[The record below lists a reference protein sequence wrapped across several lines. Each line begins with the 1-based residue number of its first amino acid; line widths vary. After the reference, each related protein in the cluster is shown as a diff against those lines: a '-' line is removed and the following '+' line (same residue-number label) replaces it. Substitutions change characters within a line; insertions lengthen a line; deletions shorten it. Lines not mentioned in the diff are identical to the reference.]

1 MNYHFERNFWLKWYW
16 PFVETL
22 YTKEGHYG
30 TRQSAK
36 SHNIARKLIYH
47 SFQPYQF
54 NVIHSR
60 KVYSDIEGSTFTLLT
75 NLIYKN
81 FKNDFIIRKNH
92 FEIINKHTGNWF
104 RGLGMDK
111 AEKGKGVEGANIAW
125 LNEANQFTRE
135 DVDYIDTTLRGE
147 TGVPISL
154 IMDWNP
160 ESINHWLKREVDENK
175 DKPDCLFHKS
185 TFWDNYTIDRD
196 ALHERLLRIKGHG
209 MEGER
214 RYKVWALGD
223 WGVEDIDSTFA
234 YSFETDKH
242 VVKGRINI
250 NPQFEIY
257 LSFDFNVTN
266 TCGVYQFL
274 KNVKGQKYYAT
285 INKIKTYRIGDLK
298 ILCETIKAEFPKA
311 KFIINGD
318 ASGQNKSAFTSDNIS
333 AYTAIKSHLQLNDM
347 QIQVAPANPSHIQS
361 RVITNMVLQR
371 CNVRIAEENDLLIE
385 DLKQAQV
392 DRKGSLDPWKLKNPN
407 LSHSLDE
414 FRYFVFTNFNEIA
427 NDYEI
432 E

>member
-1 MNYHFERNFWLKWYW
+1 MNYNFERNWWLKWYW
-16 PFVETL
+16 PYVDTL

-47 SFQPYQF
+47 SFKPEQF

-75 NLIYKN
+75 NLIYKH

-147 TGVPISL
+147 SGVKISL

-160 ESINHWLKREVDENK
+160 ESINHWLKKEVDDNQ
-175 DKPDCLFHKS
+175 DKPDCLYHKS
-185 TFWDNYTIDRD
+185 TFWDNYTIDRE

-223 WGVEDIDSTFA
+223 WGIEDIDRTFA
-234 YSFETDKH
+234 YAFDQGKH
-242 VVKGRINI
+242 VVKGPIQVV
-250 NPQFEIY
+250 PQYDLY

-274 KNVKGQKYYAT
+274 KNAPGQKYYAV
-285 INKIKTYRIGDLK
+285 ISKIKTYRIGDLRV
-298 ILCETIKAEFPKA
+298 LCETIKAEYPKA
-311 KFIINGD
+311 RFIINGD

-333 AYTAIKSHLQLNDM
+333 AYTAIKAHLQLNDY
-347 QIQVAPANPSHIQS
+347 QIQVAPSNPSHIQS
-361 RVITNMVLQR
+361 RVITNMVFQM
-371 CNVRIAEENDLLIE
+371 CKVQISDENDLTIE

-392 DRKGSLDPWKLKNPN
+392 DRNGSLDPWKTKNPN

-427 NDYEI
+427 SFIDL
-432 E
+432 

>member
-1 MNYHFERNFWLKWYW
+1 LKYNFEKSWWLKWYW
-16 PFVETL
+16 PYIETL

-60 KVYSDIEGSTFTLLT
+60 KVYSDIEGSTFAILN
-75 NLIYKN
+75 NLIQKH
-81 FKNDFIIRKNH
+81 FKNDFIVRKNH

-125 LNEANQFTRE
+125 LNEANQYTRE
-135 DVDYIDTTLRGE
+135 DMDYIDTTLRGE
-147 TGVPISL
+147 SGVKISL

-160 ESINHWLKREVDENK
+160 ESINHWLKKEVDENK
-175 DKPDCLFHKS
+175 NQPDCLFHKS

-196 ALHERLLRIKGHG
+196 ALHERLLRIKTHG
-209 MEGER
+209 IEGER

-223 WGVEDIDSTFA
+223 WGIEGIDRTFA
-234 YSFETDKH
+234 YAFDESKH
-242 VVKGRINI
+242 VYKGSI
-250 NPQFEIY
+250 PVSKDHDLV

-266 TCGVYQFL
+266 TCGVYQFS
-274 KNVKGQKYYAT
+274 KNAPGQLYYGT
-285 INKIKTYRIGDLK
+285 VNKIKTYRIGDLK
-298 ILCETIKAEFPKA
+298 VLCETIKAEYPKA
-311 KFIINGD
+311 NFIVTGD
-318 ASGQNKSAFTSDNIS
+318 ASGQNRSAFTSDNIS
-333 AYTAIKSHLQLNDM
+333 AYTQIKAQLKLND
-347 QIQVAPANPSHIQS
+347 IQLRVPSANPSHIQS
-361 RVITNMVLQR
+361 KIVTNLVLQH
-371 CNVRIAEENDLLIE
+371 CKINISDQNDLTIE

-392 DRKGSLDPWKLKNPN
+392 DGNGSLDPWKTKNPN

-414 FRYFVFTNFNEIA
+414 TRYFFNTFFGEIA
-427 NDYEI
+427 AFVEL
-432 E
+432 

>member
-1 MNYHFERNFWLKWYW
+1 MNYNFDRSYWLQWYW
-16 PFVETL
+16 PYIETL

-47 SFQPYQF
+47 SFKPEQF

-75 NLIYKN
+75 NLIYKH
-81 FKNDFIIRKNH
+81 FKNDFIVRKNH

-147 TGVPISL
+147 SGVKISL

-160 ESINHWLKREVDENK
+160 ESINHWLKKEVDDNI
-175 DKPDCLFHKS
+175 DKPDCLYHKS
-185 TFWDNYTIDRD
+185 TFWDNYTIDRE

-223 WGVEDIDSTFA
+223 WGIEDIDRTFA
-234 YSFETDKH
+234 YAFDQGKH
-242 VVKGRINI
+242 IVKGPIQVV
-250 NPQFEIY
+250 PQYDLY

-274 KNVKGQKYYAT
+274 KNAPGQKYYAV
-285 INKIKTYRIGDLK
+285 ISKIKTYRIGDLRV
-298 ILCETIKAEFPKA
+298 LCETIKAEYPKA
-311 KFIINGD
+311 RFIINGD

-333 AYTAIKSHLQLNDM
+333 AYTAIKVHLQLNDY
-347 QIQVAPANPSHIQS
+347 QIQVAPSNPSHIQS
-361 RVITNMVLQR
+361 RVITNMVFQM
-371 CNVRIAEENDLLIE
+371 CKVQISDENDLTIE

-392 DRKGSLDPWKLKNPN
+392 DRNGSLDPWKTKNPN

-427 NDYEI
+427 SFIDL
-432 E
+432 

>member
-1 MNYHFERNFWLKWYW
+1 MNYDFNRTYWLKWYW

-47 SFQPYQF
+47 SFKPGQF

-75 NLIYKN
+75 NLIYKH

-147 TGVPISL
+147 SGVKISL

-160 ESINHWLKREVDENK
+160 ESINHWLKKEVDDNI

-209 MEGER
+209 IEGER

-223 WGVEDIDSTFA
+223 WGIEDIDRTFA
-234 YSFETDKH
+234 YAFDAGNH
-242 VVKGRINI
+242 VVKGPIQVV
-250 NPQFEIY
+250 PQYDLY

-274 KNVKGQKYYAT
+274 KNAPGQKYYAV
-285 INKIKTYRIGDLK
+285 ISKIKTYRIGDLRV
-298 ILCETIKAEFPKA
+298 LCETIKAEYPKA
-311 KFIINGD
+311 RFIINGD

-333 AYTAIKSHLQLNDM
+333 AYTAIKAHLQLNDY
-347 QIQVAPANPSHIQS
+347 QIQVAPSNPSHIQS
-361 RVITNMVLQR
+361 RVITNMVFQM
-371 CNVRIAEENDLLIE
+371 CKVQISDENDLTIE

-392 DRKGSLDPWKLKNPN
+392 DRNGSLDQWKTKNPN

-414 FRYFVFTNFNEIA
+414 FRYFVFTNFHEIA
-427 NDYEI
+427 TFIDL
-432 E
+432 

>member
-1 MNYHFERNFWLKWYW
+1 MEYEFDRKYWLQWYW
-16 PFVETL
+16 PFIETL

-47 SFQPYQF
+47 SFKPEQF

-75 NLIYKN
+75 NLIYKH

-147 TGVPISL
+147 SGVKISL

-160 ESINHWLKREVDENK
+160 ESINHWLKKEVDDNK
-175 DKPDCLFHKS
+175 DKPDCIYHKS
-185 TFWDNYTIDRD
+185 TFWDNYTIDRE

-223 WGVEDIDSTFA
+223 WGIEDIDRTFA
-234 YSFETDKH
+234 YAFDQGKH
-242 VVKGRINI
+242 VVKGPIQVV
-250 NPQFEIY
+250 PQYDLY

-274 KNVKGQKYYAT
+274 KNAPGQKYYAV
-285 INKIKTYRIGDLK
+285 ISKIKTYRIGDLRV
-298 ILCETIKAEFPKA
+298 LCETIKAEYPKA
-311 KFIINGD
+311 RFIINGD

-333 AYTAIKSHLQLNDM
+333 AYTAIKAHLQLNDY

-361 RVITNMVLQR
+361 RVITNMVFQM
-371 CNVRIAEENDLLIE
+371 CKVQISDENDLTIE

-392 DRKGSLDPWKLKNPN
+392 DRNGSLDPWKTKNPN

-414 FRYFVFTNFNEIA
+414 FRYFVFTNFHEIA
-427 NDYEI
+427 SFIDL
-432 E
+432 

>member
-1 MNYHFERNFWLKWYW
+1 MHYNFERNFWLKWYW
-16 PFVETL
+16 PFIEKL

-75 NLIYKN
+75 NLIYKH

-160 ESINHWLKREVDENK
+160 ESINHWLKKEVDDNK
-175 DKPDCLFHKS
+175 DKPDCVFHKS
-185 TFWDNYTIDRD
+185 TFWDNYTIDRE
-196 ALHERLLRIKGHG
+196 ALHERLLRIKSHG
-209 MEGER
+209 LEGER

-223 WGVEDIDSTFA
+223 WGIEDIDRTFA
-234 YSFETDKH
+234 YAFDIGKH
-242 VVKGRINI
+242 VVKGPIRVL
-250 NPQFEIY
+250 PQYDLY

-266 TCGVYQFL
+266 TCGVYQYL
-274 KNVKGQKYYAT
+274 KNAPGQKYYAV
-285 INKIKTYRIGDLK
+285 ISKIKTYRIGDLK
-298 ILCETIKAEFPKA
+298 VLCETIKAEYPKA
-311 KFIINGD
+311 RFIINGD

-333 AYTAIKSHLQLNDM
+333 AYTAIKAYLQLSDG

-361 RVITNMVLQR
+361 RVITNMVLQM
-371 CNVRIAEENDLLIE
+371 CKVQISDENDLTIE

-392 DRKGSLDPWKLKNPN
+392 DRNGSLDPWKTKNPN

-414 FRYFVFTNFNEIA
+414 FRYFVFTNFHEIA
-427 NDYEI
+427 SFIDL
-432 E
+432 

>member
-1 MNYHFERNFWLKWYW
+1 MEYEFDRKYWLQWYW
-16 PFVETL
+16 PFIETL

-47 SFQPYQF
+47 SFKPEQF

-75 NLIYKN
+75 NLIYKH

-147 TGVPISL
+147 SGVKISL

-160 ESINHWLKREVDENK
+160 ESINHWLKKEVDDNI
-175 DKPDCLFHKS
+175 DKPDCLYHKS
-185 TFWDNYTIDRD
+185 TFWDNYTIDRE

-223 WGVEDIDSTFA
+223 WGIEDIDRTFA
-234 YSFETDKH
+234 YAFDQGKH
-242 VVKGRINI
+242 VVKGPIQVV
-250 NPQFEIY
+250 PQYDLY

-274 KNVKGQKYYAT
+274 KNAPGQKYYAV
-285 INKIKTYRIGDLK
+285 ISKIKTYRIGDLK
-298 ILCETIKAEFPKA
+298 VLCETIKAEYPKA
-311 KFIINGD
+311 RFIINGD

-333 AYTAIKSHLQLNDM
+333 AYTAIKAHLQLNDY

-361 RVITNMVLQR
+361 RVITNMVFQLCKVQ
-371 CNVRIAEENDLLIE
+371 ISDENDLTIE

-392 DRKGSLDPWKLKNPN
+392 DRNGSLDPWKTKNPN

-427 NDYEI
+427 SFIDL
-432 E
+432 

>member
-1 MNYHFERNFWLKWYW
+1 MNYNFDRSWWLKWYW
-16 PFVETL
+16 PFVDTL

-47 SFQPYQF
+47 SFKPEQF

-75 NLIYKN
+75 NLIYKH

-147 TGVPISL
+147 SGVKISL

-160 ESINHWLKREVDENK
+160 ESINHWLKKEVDDNI
-175 DKPDCLFHKS
+175 DKPDCIYHKS
-185 TFWDNYTIDRD
+185 TFWDNYTIDRE

-223 WGVEDIDSTFA
+223 WGIEDIDRTFA
-234 YSFETDKH
+234 YAFDIGKH
-242 VVKGRINI
+242 VVKGPIQVV
-250 NPQFEIY
+250 PQYDLY

-274 KNVKGQKYYAT
+274 KNAPGQKYYAV
-285 INKIKTYRIGDLK
+285 ISKIKTYRIGDLRV
-298 ILCETIKAEFPKA
+298 LCETIKAEYPKA
-311 KFIINGD
+311 RFIINGD

-333 AYTAIKSHLQLNDM
+333 AYTAIKAHLQLNDY

-361 RVITNMVLQR
+361 RVITNMVFQM
-371 CNVRIAEENDLLIE
+371 CKVQISDENDLTIE

-392 DRKGSLDPWKLKNPN
+392 DRNGSLDPWKKKNPN

-427 NDYEI
+427 SFIDL
-432 E
+432 

>member
-1 MNYHFERNFWLKWYW
+1 MNYNFDRSYWLQWYW
-16 PFVETL
+16 PYIETL

-47 SFQPYQF
+47 SFKPEQF

-75 NLIYKN
+75 NLIYKH

-147 TGVPISL
+147 SGVKISL

-160 ESINHWLKREVDENK
+160 ESINHWLKKEVDDNI
-175 DKPDCLFHKS
+175 DKPDCLYHKS
-185 TFWDNYTIDRD
+185 TFWDNYTIDRE

-223 WGVEDIDSTFA
+223 WGIEDIDRTFA
-234 YSFETDKH
+234 YAFDQGKH
-242 VVKGRINI
+242 VVKGPIQVV
-250 NPQFEIY
+250 PQYDLY

-274 KNVKGQKYYAT
+274 KNAPGQKYYAV
-285 INKIKTYRIGDLK
+285 ISKIKTYRIGDLRV
-298 ILCETIKAEFPKA
+298 LCETIKAEYPKA
-311 KFIINGD
+311 RFIINGD

-333 AYTAIKSHLQLNDM
+333 AYTAIKVHLQLNDY
-347 QIQVAPANPSHIQS
+347 QIQVAPSNPSHIQS
-361 RVITNMVLQR
+361 RVITNMVFQM
-371 CNVRIAEENDLLIE
+371 CKVQISDENDLTIE

-392 DRKGSLDPWKLKNPN
+392 DRNGSLDPWKTKNPN

-414 FRYFVFTNFNEIA
+414 FRYFVFTNFHEIA
-427 NDYEI
+427 SFIDL
-432 E
+432 

>member
-1 MNYHFERNFWLKWYW
+1 MEYEFDRKYWLQWYW
-16 PFVETL
+16 PFIETL
-22 YTKEGHYG
+22 YTREGHYG

-47 SFQPYQF
+47 SFKPEQF

-92 FEIINKHTGNWF
+92 YEIINKHTGNWF

-125 LNEANQFTRE
+125 LNETNQFTRE

-147 TGVPISL
+147 SGVKISL

-160 ESINHWLKREVDENK
+160 EFINHWLKKEVNDNI
-175 DKPDCLFHKS
+175 DKPDCLYHKS
-185 TFWDNYTIDRD
+185 TFWDNYTIDRE

-209 MEGER
+209 AEGER

-223 WGVEDIDSTFA
+223 WGIEDIDRTFA
-234 YSFETDKH
+234 YAFDQGKH
-242 VVKGRINI
+242 IVKGPIQVV
-250 NPQFEIY
+250 PQYDLY

-274 KNVKGQKYYAT
+274 KNAPGQKYYAV
-285 INKIKTYRIGDLK
+285 ISKIKTYRIGDLK
-298 ILCETIKAEFPKA
+298 VLCETIKAEYPKA
-311 KFIINGD
+311 RFIINGD

-333 AYTAIKSHLQLNDM
+333 AYTAIKAHLQLSDT
-347 QIQVAPANPSHIQS
+347 QIQVAPSNPSHIQS
-361 RVITNMVLQR
+361 RVITNMVFQLCKVQ
-371 CNVRIAEENDLLIE
+371 ISDENDLTIE

-392 DRKGSLDPWKLKNPN
+392 DRNGSLDPWKTKNPN

-427 NDYEI
+427 SFIDL
-432 E
+432 

>member
-16 PFVETL
+16 PYVDTL

-47 SFQPYQF
+47 SFKPEQF

-75 NLIYKN
+75 NLIYKH

-147 TGVPISL
+147 SGVKISL

-160 ESINHWLKREVDENK
+160 ESINHWLKKEVDDNI
-175 DKPDCLFHKS
+175 DKPDCLYHKS
-185 TFWDNYTIDRD
+185 TFWDNYTIDRE

-223 WGVEDIDSTFA
+223 WGIEDIDRTFA
-234 YSFETDKH
+234 YAFDQGKH
-242 VVKGRINI
+242 VVKGPIQVV
-250 NPQFEIY
+250 PQYDLY

-274 KNVKGQKYYAT
+274 KNAPGQKYYAV
-285 INKIKTYRIGDLK
+285 ISKIKTYRIGDLK
-298 ILCETIKAEFPKA
+298 VLCETIKAEYPKA
-311 KFIINGD
+311 RFIINGD

-333 AYTAIKSHLQLNDM
+333 AYTAIKAHLQLNDY
-347 QIQVAPANPSHIQS
+347 QIQVAPSNPSHIQS
-361 RVITNMVLQR
+361 RVITNMVFQM
-371 CNVRIAEENDLLIE
+371 CKVQISDENDLTIE

-392 DRKGSLDPWKLKNPN
+392 DRNGSLDPWKTKNPN

-414 FRYFVFTNFNEIA
+414 FRYFVFTNFHEIA
-427 NDYEI
+427 SFIDL
-432 E
+432 

>member
-16 PFVETL
+16 PYVDTL

-47 SFQPYQF
+47 SFKPELF

-75 NLIYKN
+75 NLIYKH

-147 TGVPISL
+147 SGVKISL

-160 ESINHWLKREVDENK
+160 ESINHWLKKEVDDNI
-175 DKPDCLFHKS
+175 DKPDCLYHKS
-185 TFWDNYTIDRD
+185 TFWDNYTIDRE

-223 WGVEDIDSTFA
+223 WGIEDIDRTFA
-234 YSFETDKH
+234 YAFDQGKH
-242 VVKGRINI
+242 VVKGPIQVV
-250 NPQFEIY
+250 PQYDLY

-274 KNVKGQKYYAT
+274 KNAPGQKYYAV
-285 INKIKTYRIGDLK
+285 ISKIKTYRIGDLRV
-298 ILCETIKAEFPKA
+298 LCETIKAEYPKA
-311 KFIINGD
+311 RFIINGD

-333 AYTAIKSHLQLNDM
+333 AYTAIKAHLQLNDY
-347 QIQVAPANPSHIQS
+347 QIQVAPSNPSHIQS
-361 RVITNMVLQR
+361 RVITNMVFQM
-371 CNVRIAEENDLLIE
+371 CKVQISDENDLTIE

-392 DRKGSLDPWKLKNPN
+392 DRNGSLDPWKTKNPN

-427 NDYEI
+427 SFIDL
-432 E
+432 

>member
-1 MNYHFERNFWLKWYW
+1 MNYNFDRSYWLQWYW
-16 PFVETL
+16 PFIETI

-47 SFQPYQF
+47 SFKPEQF

-75 NLIYKN
+75 NLIYKH

-147 TGVPISL
+147 SGVKISL

-160 ESINHWLKREVDENK
+160 ESINHWLKKEVDDNI
-175 DKPDCLFHKS
+175 DKPDCLYHKS
-185 TFWDNYTIDRD
+185 TFWDNYTIDRE

-223 WGVEDIDSTFA
+223 WGIEDIDRTFA
-234 YSFETDKH
+234 YAFDQGKH
-242 VVKGRINI
+242 VVKGPIQVV
-250 NPQFEIY
+250 PQYDLY

-274 KNVKGQKYYAT
+274 KNAPGQKYYAV
-285 INKIKTYRIGDLK
+285 ISKIKTYRIGDLRV
-298 ILCETIKAEFPKA
+298 LCETIKAEYPKA
-311 KFIINGD
+311 RFIINGD

-333 AYTAIKSHLQLNDM
+333 AYTAIKAHLQLNDY
-347 QIQVAPANPSHIQS
+347 QIQVAPSNPSHIQS
-361 RVITNMVLQR
+361 RVITNMVFQM
-371 CNVRIAEENDLLIE
+371 CKVQISDENDLTIE

-392 DRKGSLDPWKLKNPN
+392 DRNGSLDPWKTKNPN

-427 NDYEI
+427 SFIDL
-432 E
+432 

>member
-1 MNYHFERNFWLKWYW
+1 MNYNFERNYWLKWYW
-16 PFVETL
+16 PFIEKL

-47 SFQPYQF
+47 SFKPEQF

-81 FKNDFIIRKNH
+81 FKDDFIIRKNH

-125 LNEANQFTRE
+125 LNETNQFTRE

-147 TGVPISL
+147 SGVKISL

-160 ESINHWLKREVDENK
+160 ESINHWLKKEVDDNS

-185 TFWDNYTIDRD
+185 TFWDNYTIDRE

-223 WGVEDIDSTFA
+223 WGIEDIDRTFA
-234 YSFETDKH
+234 YSFDAGKH
-242 VVKGRINI
+242 VVKGPIQVV
-250 NPQFEIY
+250 PQYDIY

-274 KNVKGQKYYAT
+274 KNAPGQKYYAV
-285 INKIKTYRIGDLK
+285 ISKIKTYRIGDLRV
-298 ILCETIKAEFPKA
+298 LCETIKAEYPKA
-311 KFIINGD
+311 RFIINGD
-318 ASGQNKSAFTSDNIS
+318 ASGQNRSAFTSDNIS
-333 AYTAIKSHLQLNDM
+333 AYTAIKAHLQLNEF
-347 QIQVAPANPSHIQS
+347 QIQVAPSNPSHIQS
-361 RVITNMVLQR
+361 RVITNMVFQM
-371 CNVRIAEENDLLIE
+371 CKVQISDENDLTIE

-392 DRKGSLDPWKLKNPN
+392 DRNGSLDQWKTKNPN

-427 NDYEI
+427 SFIDL
-432 E
+432 

>member
-1 MNYHFERNFWLKWYW
+1 MNYNFERNYWLKWYW
-16 PFVETL
+16 PFIEKL

-47 SFQPYQF
+47 SFKPEQF

-81 FKNDFIIRKNH
+81 FKDDFIIRKNH

-147 TGVPISL
+147 SGVKISL

-160 ESINHWLKREVDENK
+160 ESINHWLKKEVDDNI

-223 WGVEDIDSTFA
+223 WGIEDIDRTFA
-234 YSFETDKH
+234 YSFDVGKH
-242 VVKGRINI
+242 VVKGPIQVV
-250 NPQFEIY
+250 PQYDIY

-274 KNVKGQKYYAT
+274 KNAPGQKYYAV
-285 INKIKTYRIGDLK
+285 ISKIKTYRIGDLRV
-298 ILCETIKAEFPKA
+298 LCETIKAEYPNA
-311 KFIINGD
+311 RFIINGD
-318 ASGQNKSAFTSDNIS
+318 ASGQNRSAFTSDNIS
-333 AYTAIKSHLQLNDM
+333 AYTAIKAHLQLNEF
-347 QIQVAPANPSHIQS
+347 QIQVAPSNPSHIQS
-361 RVITNMVLQR
+361 RVITNMVFQM
-371 CNVRIAEENDLLIE
+371 CKVQISDENDLTIE

-392 DRKGSLDPWKLKNPN
+392 DRNGSLDQWKTKNPN

-414 FRYFVFTNFNEIA
+414 FRYFVFTNFSEIA
-427 NDYEI
+427 SFIDL
-432 E
+432 

>member
-1 MNYHFERNFWLKWYW
+1 MNYHFERQFWLKWYW
-16 PFVETL
+16 PFIETL

-47 SFQPYQF
+47 SFKPEQF

-75 NLIYKN
+75 NLIYKH

-147 TGVPISL
+147 SGVKISL

-160 ESINHWLKREVDENK
+160 ESINHWLKKEVDDNI
-175 DKPDCLFHKS
+175 DKPDCIYHKS
-185 TFWDNYTIDRD
+185 TFWDNYTIDRE

-223 WGVEDIDSTFA
+223 WGIEDIDRTFA
-234 YSFETDKH
+234 YAFDVGKH
-242 VVKGRINI
+242 VVKGPIQVV
-250 NPQFEIY
+250 PQYDLY

-274 KNVKGQKYYAT
+274 KNAPGQKYYAV
-285 INKIKTYRIGDLK
+285 ISKIKTYRIGDLRV
-298 ILCETIKAEFPKA
+298 LCETIKAEYPKA
-311 KFIINGD
+311 RFIINGD

-333 AYTAIKSHLQLNDM
+333 AYTAIKAHLQLNDY

-361 RVITNMVLQR
+361 RVITNMVFQLCKVQ
-371 CNVRIAEENDLLIE
+371 ISDENDLTIE

-392 DRKGSLDPWKLKNPN
+392 DRNGSLDPWKTKNPN

-414 FRYFVFTNFNEIA
+414 FRYFVFTNFHEIA
-427 NDYEI
+427 SFIDL
-432 E
+432 

>member
-1 MNYHFERNFWLKWYW
+1 MNYNFDRSYWLQWYW
-16 PFVETL
+16 PFIETL

-47 SFQPYQF
+47 SFKPEQF

-75 NLIYKN
+75 NLIYKH

-147 TGVPISL
+147 SGVKISL

-160 ESINHWLKREVDENK
+160 ESINHWLKKEVDDNI
-175 DKPDCLFHKS
+175 DKPDCLYHKS
-185 TFWDNYTIDRD
+185 TFWDNYTIDRE

-223 WGVEDIDSTFA
+223 WGIEDIDRTFA
-234 YSFETDKH
+234 YAFDQGKH
-242 VVKGRINI
+242 IVKGPIQVV
-250 NPQFEIY
+250 PQYDLY

-274 KNVKGQKYYAT
+274 KNAPGQKYYAV
-285 INKIKTYRIGDLK
+285 ISKIKTYRIGDLRV
-298 ILCETIKAEFPKA
+298 LCETIKAEYPKA
-311 KFIINGD
+311 RFIINGD

-333 AYTAIKSHLQLNDM
+333 AYTAIKAHLQLNDY
-347 QIQVAPANPSHIQS
+347 QIQVAPSNPSHIQS
-361 RVITNMVLQR
+361 RVITNMVFQM
-371 CNVRIAEENDLLIE
+371 CKVQISDENDLTIE

-392 DRKGSLDPWKLKNPN
+392 DRNGSLDPWKTKNPN

-427 NDYEI
+427 SFIDL
-432 E
+432 

>member
-16 PFVETL
+16 PYVDTL

-47 SFQPYQF
+47 SFKPEQF

-75 NLIYKN
+75 NLIYKH

-147 TGVPISL
+147 SGVKISL

-160 ESINHWLKREVDENK
+160 ESINHWLKKEVDDNI
-175 DKPDCLFHKS
+175 DKPDCLYHKS
-185 TFWDNYTIDRD
+185 TFWDNYTIDRE

-223 WGVEDIDSTFA
+223 WGIEDIDRTFA
-234 YSFETDKH
+234 YAFDVGKH
-242 VVKGRINI
+242 VVKGPIQVV
-250 NPQFEIY
+250 PQYDLY

-274 KNVKGQKYYAT
+274 KNAPGQKYYAV
-285 INKIKTYRIGDLK
+285 ISKIKTYRIGDLWV
-298 ILCETIKAEFPKA
+298 LCETIKAEYPKA
-311 KFIINGD
+311 RFIINGD

-333 AYTAIKSHLQLNDM
+333 AYTAIKAHLQLNDY
-347 QIQVAPANPSHIQS
+347 QIQVAPSNPSHIQS
-361 RVITNMVLQR
+361 RVITNMVFQM
-371 CNVRIAEENDLLIE
+371 CKVQISDENDLTIE

-392 DRKGSLDPWKLKNPN
+392 DRNGSLDPWKTKNPN

-427 NDYEI
+427 SFIDL
-432 E
+432 

>member
-1 MNYHFERNFWLKWYW
+1 MNYDFNRTWWLKWYW
-16 PFVETL
+16 PYVETL

-47 SFQPYQF
+47 SFKPEQF

-75 NLIYKN
+75 NLIYKH

-147 TGVPISL
+147 SGVKISL

-160 ESINHWLKREVDENK
+160 ESINHWLKKEVDDNI
-175 DKPDCLFHKS
+175 DKPDCLYHKS
-185 TFWDNYTIDRD
+185 TFWDNYTIDRE

-223 WGVEDIDSTFA
+223 WGIEDIDRTFA
-234 YSFETDKH
+234 YAFDAGKH
-242 VVKGRINI
+242 VVKGPIQVV
-250 NPQFEIY
+250 PQYDLY

-274 KNVKGQKYYAT
+274 KNAPGQKYYAV
-285 INKIKTYRIGDLK
+285 ISKIKTYRIGDLK
-298 ILCETIKAEFPKA
+298 VLCETIKAEYPKA
-311 KFIINGD
+311 RFIINGD

-333 AYTAIKSHLQLNDM
+333 AYTAIKAHLQLNDY

-361 RVITNMVLQR
+361 RVITNMVFQM
-371 CNVRIAEENDLLIE
+371 CKVQISDENDLTIE

-392 DRKGSLDPWKLKNPN
+392 DRNGSLDPWKTKNPN

-414 FRYFVFTNFNEIA
+414 FRYFVFTNFHEIA
-427 NDYEI
+427 TFIDL
-432 E
+432 

>member
-16 PFVETL
+16 PYVDTL

-47 SFQPYQF
+47 SFKPEQF

-75 NLIYKN
+75 NLIYKH

-147 TGVPISL
+147 SGVKISL

-160 ESINHWLKREVDENK
+160 ESINHWLKKEVDDNIN
-175 DKPDCLFHKS
+175 KPDCLYHKS
-185 TFWDNYTIDRD
+185 TFWDNYTIDRE

-223 WGVEDIDSTFA
+223 WGIEDIDRTFA
-234 YSFETDKH
+234 YAFDQGKH
-242 VVKGRINI
+242 VVKGPIQVV
-250 NPQFEIY
+250 PQYDLY

-274 KNVKGQKYYAT
+274 KNAPGQKYYAV
-285 INKIKTYRIGDLK
+285 ISKIKTYRIGDLRV
-298 ILCETIKAEFPKA
+298 LCETIKAEYPKA
-311 KFIINGD
+311 RFIINGD

-333 AYTAIKSHLQLNDM
+333 AYTAIKAHLQLNDY
-347 QIQVAPANPSHIQS
+347 QIQVAPSNPSHIQS
-361 RVITNMVLQR
+361 RVITNMVFQM
-371 CNVRIAEENDLLIE
+371 CKVQISDENDLTIE

-392 DRKGSLDPWKLKNPN
+392 DRNGSLDPWKTKNPN

-427 NDYEI
+427 SFIDL
-432 E
+432 

>member
-16 PFVETL
+16 PYVDTL

-47 SFQPYQF
+47 SFKPEQF

-75 NLIYKN
+75 NLIYKH

-147 TGVPISL
+147 SGVKISL

-160 ESINHWLKREVDENK
+160 ESINHWLKKEVDDNI
-175 DKPDCLFHKS
+175 DKPDCLYHKS
-185 TFWDNYTIDRD
+185 TFWDNYTIDRE

-223 WGVEDIDSTFA
+223 WGIEDIDRTFA
-234 YSFETDKH
+234 YAFDQGKH
-242 VVKGRINI
+242 VVKGPIQVV
-250 NPQFEIY
+250 PQYDLY

-274 KNVKGQKYYAT
+274 KNAPGQKYYAV
-285 INKIKTYRIGDLK
+285 ISKIKTYRIGDLRV
-298 ILCETIKAEFPKA
+298 LCETIKAEYPKA
-311 KFIINGD
+311 RFIINGD

-333 AYTAIKSHLQLNDM
+333 AYTAIKAHLQLNDY

-361 RVITNMVLQR
+361 RVITNMVFQM
-371 CNVRIAEENDLLIE
+371 CKVQISDENDLTIE

-392 DRKGSLDPWKLKNPN
+392 DRNGSLDPWKTKNPN

-427 NDYEI
+427 SFIDL
-432 E
+432 

>member
-1 MNYHFERNFWLKWYW
+1 MNYNFERNYWLKWYW
-16 PFVETL
+16 PFIERL

-47 SFQPYQF
+47 SFKPEQF

-81 FKNDFIIRKNH
+81 FKDDFIIRKNH

-147 TGVPISL
+147 SGVKISL

-160 ESINHWLKREVDENK
+160 ESINHWLKKEVDDNI

-223 WGVEDIDSTFA
+223 WGIEDIDRTFA
-234 YSFETDKH
+234 YSFDAGKH
-242 VVKGRINI
+242 VVKGPIQVV
-250 NPQFEIY
+250 PQYDIY

-274 KNVKGQKYYAT
+274 KNAPGQKYYAV
-285 INKIKTYRIGDLK
+285 ISKIKTYRIGDLRV
-298 ILCETIKAEFPKA
+298 LCETIKAEYPKA
-311 KFIINGD
+311 RFIINGD
-318 ASGQNKSAFTSDNIS
+318 ASGQNRSAFTSDNIS
-333 AYTAIKSHLQLNDM
+333 AYTAIKAHLQLNEF
-347 QIQVAPANPSHIQS
+347 QIQVAPSNPSHIQS
-361 RVITNMVLQR
+361 RVITNMVFQM
-371 CNVRIAEENDLLIE
+371 CKVQISDENDLTIE

-392 DRKGSLDPWKLKNPN
+392 DRNGSLDQWKTKNPN

-414 FRYFVFTNFNEIA
+414 FRYFVFTNFSEIA
-427 NDYEI
+427 SFIDL
-432 E
+432 

>member
-1 MNYHFERNFWLKWYW
+1 MEYEFDRKYWLQWYW
-16 PFVETL
+16 PFIETL

-47 SFQPYQF
+47 SFKPEQF

-75 NLIYKN
+75 NLIYKH

-147 TGVPISL
+147 SGVKISL

-160 ESINHWLKREVDENK
+160 ESINHWLKKEVDDNI
-175 DKPDCLFHKS
+175 DKPDCLYHKS
-185 TFWDNYTIDRD
+185 TFWDNYTIDRE

-223 WGVEDIDSTFA
+223 WGIEDIDRTFA
-234 YSFETDKH
+234 YAFDVGKH
-242 VVKGRINI
+242 VVKGPIQVV
-250 NPQFEIY
+250 PQYDLY

-274 KNVKGQKYYAT
+274 KNAPGQKYYAV
-285 INKIKTYRIGDLK
+285 ISKIKTYRIGDLRV
-298 ILCETIKAEFPKA
+298 LCETIKAEYPKA
-311 KFIINGD
+311 RFIINGD

-333 AYTAIKSHLQLNDM
+333 AYTAIKAHLQLNDY

-361 RVITNMVLQR
+361 RVITNMVFQM
-371 CNVRIAEENDLLIE
+371 CKVQISDENDLTIE

-392 DRKGSLDPWKLKNPN
+392 DRNGSLDPWKTKNPN

-427 NDYEI
+427 SFIDL
-432 E
+432 

>member
-1 MNYHFERNFWLKWYW
+1 MQYEFERKWWLKWYW

-47 SFQPYQF
+47 SFKPEQF

-75 NLIYKN
+75 NLIYKH

-147 TGVPISL
+147 SGVKISL

-160 ESINHWLKREVDENK
+160 ESINHWLKKEVDDNI
-175 DKPDCLFHKS
+175 DKPDCLYHKS
-185 TFWDNYTIDRD
+185 TFWDNYTIDRE

-209 MEGER
+209 LEGER

-223 WGVEDIDSTFA
+223 WGIEDIDRTFA
-234 YSFETDKH
+234 YAFDQGKH
-242 VVKGRINI
+242 VVKGPIQVV
-250 NPQFEIY
+250 PQYELY

-274 KNVKGQKYYAT
+274 KNAPGQKYYAV
-285 INKIKTYRIGDLK
+285 ISKIKTYRIGDLK
-298 ILCETIKAEFPKA
+298 VLCETIKAEYPKA
-311 KFIINGD
+311 RFIINGD

-333 AYTAIKSHLQLNDM
+333 AYTAIKAHLQLSDT
-347 QIQVAPANPSHIQS
+347 QIQVAPSNPSHIQS
-361 RVITNMVLQR
+361 RVITNMVFQM
-371 CNVRIAEENDLLIE
+371 CKVQISDENDLTIE

-392 DRKGSLDPWKLKNPN
+392 DRNGSLDPWKTKNPN

-414 FRYFVFTNFNEIA
+414 FRYFVFTNFHEIA
-427 NDYEI
+427 SFIDL
-432 E
+432 

>member
-1 MNYHFERNFWLKWYW
+1 MNYHFERNFWLQWYW
-16 PFVETL
+16 PYVETL

-160 ESINHWLKREVDENK
+160 ESINHWLKREVDEN
-175 DKPDCLFHKS
+175 
-185 TFWDNYTIDRD
+185 
-196 ALHERLLRIKGHG
+196 
-209 MEGER
+209 
-214 RYKVWALGD
+214 
-223 WGVEDIDSTFA
+223 
-234 YSFETDKH
+234 
-242 VVKGRINI
+242 
-250 NPQFEIY
+250 
-257 LSFDFNVTN
+257 LSN
-266 TCGVYQFL
+266 
-274 KNVKGQKYYAT
+274 
-285 INKIKTYRIGDLK
+285 R
-298 ILCETIKAEFPKA
+298 
-311 KFIINGD
+311 
-318 ASGQNKSAFTSDNIS
+318 
-333 AYTAIKSHLQLNDM
+333 
-347 QIQVAPANPSHIQS
+347 
-361 RVITNMVLQR
+361 
-371 CNVRIAEENDLLIE
+371 
-385 DLKQAQV
+385 
-392 DRKGSLDPWKLKNPN
+392 
-407 LSHSLDE
+407 
-414 FRYFVFTNFNEIA
+414 
-427 NDYEI
+427 
-432 E
+432 

>member
-1 MNYHFERNFWLKWYW
+1 MNYNFERNWWLKWYW

-75 NLIYKN
+75 NLIYKH

-147 TGVPISL
+147 SGVKISL

-160 ESINHWLKREVDENK
+160 ESINHWLKKEVDDNI
-175 DKPDCLFHKS
+175 DKPDCIYHKS
-185 TFWDNYTIDRD
+185 TFWDNYTIDRE

-223 WGVEDIDSTFA
+223 WGIEDIDRTFA
-234 YSFETDKH
+234 YAFDVGKH
-242 VVKGRINI
+242 VVKGPIQVV
-250 NPQFEIY
+250 PQYDLY

-274 KNVKGQKYYAT
+274 KNAPGQKYYAV
-285 INKIKTYRIGDLK
+285 ISKIKTYRIGDLRV
-298 ILCETIKAEFPKA
+298 LCETIKAEYPKA
-311 KFIINGD
+311 RFIINGD

-333 AYTAIKSHLQLNDM
+333 AYTAIKAHLQLNDY

-361 RVITNMVLQR
+361 RVITNMVFQM
-371 CNVRIAEENDLLIE
+371 CKVQISDENDLTIE

-392 DRKGSLDPWKLKNPN
+392 DRNGSLDPWKTKNPN

-414 FRYFVFTNFNEIA
+414 FRYFVFTNFHEIA
-427 NDYEI
+427 SFIDL
-432 E
+432 

>member
-1 MNYHFERNFWLKWYW
+1 MNYNFERNWWLKWYW
-16 PFVETL
+16 PYVDTL

-47 SFQPYQF
+47 SFKPEQF

-75 NLIYKN
+75 NLIYKH

-147 TGVPISL
+147 SGVKISL

-160 ESINHWLKREVDENK
+160 ESINHWLKKEVDDNI
-175 DKPDCLFHKS
+175 DKPDCLYHKS
-185 TFWDNYTIDRD
+185 TFWDNYTIDRE

-209 MEGER
+209 MEGEK

-223 WGVEDIDSTFA
+223 WGIEDIDRTFA
-234 YSFETDKH
+234 YAFDQGKH
-242 VVKGRINI
+242 IVKGPIQVV
-250 NPQFEIY
+250 PQYDLY

-274 KNVKGQKYYAT
+274 KNAPGQKYYAV
-285 INKIKTYRIGDLK
+285 ISKIKTYRIGDLRV
-298 ILCETIKAEFPKA
+298 LCETIKAEYPKA
-311 KFIINGD
+311 RFIINGD

-333 AYTAIKSHLQLNDM
+333 AYTAIKAHLQLNDY
-347 QIQVAPANPSHIQS
+347 QIQVAPSNPSHIQS
-361 RVITNMVLQR
+361 RVITNMVFQM
-371 CNVRIAEENDLLIE
+371 CKVQISDENDLTIE

-392 DRKGSLDPWKLKNPN
+392 DRNGSLDPWKTKNPN

-427 NDYEI
+427 SFIDL
-432 E
+432 

>member
-1 MNYHFERNFWLKWYW
+1 MNYNFERNYWLQWYW
-16 PFVETL
+16 PFIETL

-47 SFQPYQF
+47 SFKPEQF

-60 KVYSDIEGSTFTLLT
+60 KIYSDIEGSTFTLLT
-75 NLIYKN
+75 NLIYKH

-147 TGVPISL
+147 SGVKISL

-160 ESINHWLKREVDENK
+160 ESINHWLKKEVDDNI
-175 DKPDCLFHKS
+175 DKPDCLYHKS
-185 TFWDNYTIDRD
+185 TFWDNYTIDRE

-223 WGVEDIDSTFA
+223 WGIEDIDRTFA
-234 YSFETDKH
+234 YAFDVAKH
-242 VVKGRINI
+242 IVKGPIQVV
-250 NPQFEIY
+250 PQYDLY

-274 KNVKGQKYYAT
+274 KNALGQKYYAV
-285 INKIKTYRIGDLK
+285 ISKIKTYRIGDLRV
-298 ILCETIKAEFPKA
+298 LCETIKAEYPKA
-311 KFIINGD
+311 RFIINGD

-333 AYTAIKSHLQLNDM
+333 AYTAIKAHLQLNDY
-347 QIQVAPANPSHIQS
+347 QIQVAPSNPSHIQS
-361 RVITNMVLQR
+361 RVITNMVFQM
-371 CNVRIAEENDLLIE
+371 CKVQISDENDLTIE

-392 DRKGSLDPWKLKNPN
+392 DRNGSLDPWKTKNPN

-427 NDYEI
+427 SFIDL
-432 E
+432 

>member
-1 MNYHFERNFWLKWYW
+1 MEYEFDRKYWLQWYW
-16 PFVETL
+16 PFIETL

-47 SFQPYQF
+47 SFKPEQF

-75 NLIYKN
+75 NLIYKH

-125 LNEANQFTRE
+125 LNEANQLTRE

-147 TGVPISL
+147 SGVKISL

-160 ESINHWLKREVDENK
+160 ESINHWLKKEVDDNI
-175 DKPDCLFHKS
+175 DKPDCLYHKS
-185 TFWDNYTIDRD
+185 TFWDNYTIDRE

-223 WGVEDIDSTFA
+223 WGIEDIDRTFA
-234 YSFETDKH
+234 YAFDVGKH
-242 VVKGRINI
+242 VVKGPIQVV
-250 NPQFEIY
+250 PQYDLY

-274 KNVKGQKYYAT
+274 KNAPGQKYYAV
-285 INKIKTYRIGDLK
+285 ISKIKTYRIGDLRV
-298 ILCETIKAEFPKA
+298 LCETIKAEYPKTR
-311 KFIINGD
+311 FIINGD

-333 AYTAIKSHLQLNDM
+333 AYTAIKAHLQLNDY

-361 RVITNMVLQR
+361 RVITNMVFQM
-371 CNVRIAEENDLLIE
+371 CKVQISDENDLTIE

-392 DRKGSLDPWKLKNPN
+392 DRNGSLDPWKTKNPN

-414 FRYFVFTNFNEIA
+414 LRYFVFTNFNEIA
-427 NDYEI
+427 SFIDL
-432 E
+432 

>member
-1 MNYHFERNFWLKWYW
+1 MQYEFERKFWLKWYW
-16 PFVETL
+16 PFIETL

-47 SFQPYQF
+47 SFKPEQF

-75 NLIYKN
+75 NLIYKH

-147 TGVPISL
+147 SGVKISL

-160 ESINHWLKREVDENK
+160 ESINHWLKKEVDDNI
-175 DKPDCLFHKS
+175 DKPDCLYHKS
-185 TFWDNYTIDRD
+185 TFWDNYTIDRE

-223 WGVEDIDSTFA
+223 WGIEDIDRTFA
-234 YSFETDKH
+234 YAFDQGKH
-242 VVKGRINI
+242 VVKGPIQVV
-250 NPQFEIY
+250 PQYDLY

-274 KNVKGQKYYAT
+274 KNAPGQKYYAV
-285 INKIKTYRIGDLK
+285 ISKIKTYRIGDLRV
-298 ILCETIKAEFPKA
+298 LCETIKAEYPKA
-311 KFIINGD
+311 RFIINGD

-333 AYTAIKSHLQLNDM
+333 AYTAIKAHLQLNDY
-347 QIQVAPANPSHIQS
+347 QIQVAPSNPSHIQS
-361 RVITNMVLQR
+361 RVITNMVFQM
-371 CNVRIAEENDLLIE
+371 CKVQISDENDLTIE

-392 DRKGSLDPWKLKNPN
+392 DRNGSLDPWKTKNPN

-427 NDYEI
+427 SFIDL
-432 E
+432 

>member
-1 MNYHFERNFWLKWYW
+1 MNYDFNRTYWLKWYW

-47 SFQPYQF
+47 SFKPGQF

-75 NLIYKN
+75 NLIYKH

-147 TGVPISL
+147 SGVKISL

-160 ESINHWLKREVDENK
+160 ESINHWLKKEVDDNI

-209 MEGER
+209 IEGER

-223 WGVEDIDSTFA
+223 WGIEDIDRTFA
-234 YSFETDKH
+234 YAFDAGKH
-242 VVKGRINI
+242 VVKGPIQVV
-250 NPQFEIY
+250 PQYDLY

-274 KNVKGQKYYAT
+274 KNAPGQKYYAV
-285 INKIKTYRIGDLK
+285 ISKIKTYRIGDLRV
-298 ILCETIKAEFPKA
+298 LCETIKAEYPKA
-311 KFIINGD
+311 RFIINGD

-333 AYTAIKSHLQLNDM
+333 AYTAIKAHLQLNDY
-347 QIQVAPANPSHIQS
+347 QIQVAPSNPSHIQS
-361 RVITNMVLQR
+361 RVITNMVFQM
-371 CNVRIAEENDLLIE
+371 CKVQISDENDLTIE

-392 DRKGSLDPWKLKNPN
+392 DRNGSLDQWKTKNPN

-414 FRYFVFTNFNEIA
+414 FRYFVFTNFHEIA
-427 NDYEI
+427 TFIDL
-432 E
+432 